1 MPRQFVIQL
10 ANRPGELAHI
20 ARALA
25 ARWIDIEHVASAG
38 HGDMACVFL
47 TTSDAAA
54 TRDVLHGL
62 GLPFVEGE
70 TIVVDIEDIPGGLAN
85 VTATLA
91 EAGVNVVGAVMV
103 CRHDGKVEMAFAVD
117 DEAKAREALG
127 LTGLALAGL

>member
-20 ARALA
+20 AKALA
-25 ARWIDIEHVASAG
+25 ARWIDIEHLASAG
-38 HGDMACVFL
+38 HGSMACVFL
-47 TTSDAAA
+47 TTSDRTA

-70 TIVVDIEDIPGGLAN
+70 TIVVDVDDVPGGRAN
-85 VTATLA
+85 VTNTLA
-91 EAGVNVVGAVMV
+91 DAGVNVVGALMV

-117 DEAKAREALG
+117 DEARARQALG
-127 LTGLALAGL
+127 LTELAPAGL

>member
-47 TTSDAAA
+47 TTSDAVA

-70 TIVVDIEDIPGGLAN
+70 TIVVDVEDIPGGLAN

>member
-10 ANRPGELAHI
+10 ANRPGELAHV

-38 HGDMACVFL
+38 HGSMACVFL
-47 TTSDAAA
+47 TTSDAVA
-54 TRDVLHGL
+54 TREVLHGL

-70 TIVVDIEDIPGGLAN
+70 TIVVDIEDVPGGLAE
-85 VTATLA
+85 VTDALA
-91 EAGVNVVGAVMV
+91 AAGVNVVGALMV

-117 DEAKAREALG
+117 DEARAREALG
-127 LTGLALAGL
+127 MTGLSLAGL